1 MALLVRGERLH
12 KDERM
17 KSLMPNEV
25 KPVQRA
31 LLAWF
36 KSAQRPL
43 PWRAARNPYSVWVS
57 EVMLQQTQVATVIP
71 YFERWMRTYPSV
83 AALASAREQD
93 VLKLW
98 EGLGY
103 YSRARSLLKGA
114 QIVAQQWGGHL
125 PTDAVS
131 LRAIPGIGR
140 YTAGAIASIGYQKPE
155 PILDGNVMRVL
166 CRLCDLAGDPR
177 KAPLNEHLWNLARQL
192 VTDTHPAQLNE
203 SLMELGAMV
212 CTPSKPHCSDCPLR
226 RDCRSLANDHVAQ
239 RPSPAKRI
247 TPTGRKV
254 LITVIFLGNHV
265 LVQQQAA
272 SATHW
277 AGLWT
282 FPFSECLSLENPE
295 ALATRQLTDDLHL
308 PKSRLSV
315 LAQGKY
321 TITRFRFSYLAVQAL
336 VPRATR
342 VPTPNG
348 YTWVTRRKLLELP
361 MPAPHRRLAHSLPS
375 ATVATKLLRRPR

>member
-1 MALLVRGERLH
+1 MKLL
-12 KDERM
+12 
-17 KSLMPNEV
+17 SPSEV
-25 KPVQRA
+25 KRVQQA

-36 KSAQRPL
+36 ESAQRPL
-43 PWRAARNPYSVWVS
+43 PWRAERNPYSVWVS

-71 YFERWMRTYPSV
+71 YFERWMRTYPTV
-83 AALASAREQD
+83 ATLAQAREQD

-114 QIVAQQWGGHL
+114 QIIAEHRGGHL
-125 PTDAVS
+125 PTDADS
-131 LRAIPGIGR
+131 LRTIPGIGR

-177 KAPLNEHLWNLARQL
+177 KAPLNEHLWTLARQL
-192 VTDTHPAQLNE
+192 VTKTNPSQLNE
-203 SLMELGAMV
+203 SLMELGATV

-226 RDCRSLANDHVAQ
+226 RVCRSLANDHVDQ
-239 RPSPAKRI
+239 RPSPGKRT
-247 TPTGRKV
+247 TPTERKV
-254 LITVIFLGNHV
+254 VVTVVFLGNQV
-265 LVQQQAA
+265 LLQQQAA
-272 SATHW
+272 SAPHW

-282 FPFSECLSLENPE
+282 FPFSECRSLEHPE
-295 ALATRQLTDDLHL
+295 ALATRQLTDSLHL
-308 PKSRLSV
+308 PASHLSI

-321 TITRFRFSYLAVQAL
+321 TITRFRFSYVAVQAL

-342 VPTPNG
+342 VLTPDG

-361 MPAPHRRLAHSLPS
+361 MPAPHRRLAH
-375 ATVATKLLRRPR
+375 TLLSTTLAPKRDRRPSR

>member
-1 MALLVRGERLH
+1 MKLFSPSEVRR
-12 KDERM
+12 
-17 KSLMPNEV
+17 
-25 KPVQRA
+25 VQKA

-43 PWRAARNPYSVWVS
+43 PWRTQRNPYSVWVS
-57 EVMLQQTQVATVIP
+57 EVMLQQTQVNTVIP

-114 QIVAQQWGGHL
+114 QMIAEHCGGLL
-125 PTDAVS
+125 PADADS
-131 LRAIPGIGR
+131 LRTIPGIGR
-140 YTAGAIASIGYQKPE
+140 YTAGAIASIGYQQPE

-177 KAPLNEHLWNLARQL
+177 KAPLNEHLWTLARQL
-192 VTDTHPAQLNE
+192 VTNTHPSQLNE
-203 SLMELGAMV
+203 SLMELGATV
-212 CTPSKPHCSDCPLR
+212 CTPSKPKCSDCPLR
-226 RDCRSLANDHVAQ
+226 RVCRSLANNHVDQ
-239 RPSPAKRI
+239 RPSPTQRT
-247 TPTGRKV
+247 TPTARKV
-254 LITVIFLGNHV
+254 LVTVVFLGNHV
-265 LVQQQAA
+265 LVQQQGTRAA
-272 SATHW
+272 HW

-282 FPFSECLSLENPE
+282 FPFTECRSLENPE
-295 ALATRQLTDDLHL
+295 ALATRQLTDNLHL
-308 PKSRLSV
+308 PASNLSI
-315 LAQGKY
+315 LSQGKY
-321 TITRFRFSYLAVQAL
+321 TITRFRFSYVAVQAL

-342 VPTPNG
+342 VPTPDG

-375 ATVATKLLRRPR
+375 ATPATNCPR

>member
-1 MALLVRGERLH
+1 MKAL
-12 KDERM
+12 
-17 KSLMPNEV
+17 SPSEV
-25 KPVQRA
+25 KRVQRA

-43 PWRAARNPYSVWVS
+43 PWRAERNPYSVWVS

-71 YFERWMRTYPSV
+71 YFERWMRTYPTV
-83 AALASAREQD
+83 ATLAQAREQD

-114 QIVAQQWGGHL
+114 QIIAAHCGGRL
-125 PTDAVS
+125 PADADS
-131 LRAIPGIGR
+131 LRTIPGIGR

-177 KAPLNEHLWNLARQL
+177 KAPLNEHLWTLARQL
-192 VTDTHPAQLNE
+192 VTKTNPSQLNE
-203 SLMELGAMV
+203 SLMELGATV

-226 RDCRSLANDHVAQ
+226 RVCRSLANDHVDQ
-239 RPSPAKRI
+239 RPSPGKRT
-247 TPTGRKV
+247 TPTERKV
-254 LITVIFLGNHV
+254 VVTVVFLGNQV
-265 LVQQQAA
+265 LLQQQAA
-272 SATHW
+272 SAPHW

-282 FPFSECLSLENPE
+282 FPFSECRSLEHPE
-295 ALATRQLTDDLHL
+295 ALATRQLTDSLHL
-308 PKSRLSV
+308 PASHLSI

-321 TITRFRFSYLAVQAL
+321 TITRFRFSYVAVQAL

-342 VPTPNG
+342 VLTPDG

-361 MPAPHRRLAHSLPS
+361 MPAPHRRLAH
-375 ATVATKLLRRPR
+375 TLLSTTLAPKRDRRPSR